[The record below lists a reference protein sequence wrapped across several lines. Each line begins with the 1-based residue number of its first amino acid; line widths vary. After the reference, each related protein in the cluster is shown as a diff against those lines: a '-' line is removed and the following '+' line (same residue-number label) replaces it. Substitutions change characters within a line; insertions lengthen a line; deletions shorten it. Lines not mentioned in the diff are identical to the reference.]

1 MMSETDL
8 YIQKLIVSNPL
19 MEPVYKDV
27 IRAMEFPPGSRGL
40 DVGCGI
46 GLQAILLTDAVG
58 PEGHVTGVDITP
70 EFLAHAKKKAE
81 MAGLSDMVSFK
92 LGDMNELPFDDNTFD
107 WLWSANCV
115 GYPAREPLPLLKEL
129 TRVVKPGGEIAIL
142 IYASQMLLPGY
153 PLLEARLNA
162 TSIGIAP
169 FTADMRPETH
179 YMRVLGWFQKAGFE
193 NATVQSFV
201 SDVQAPLGEE
211 KRAALAALIDMRWGE
226 AESEMPDEDWIQ
238 FLRLTQPDS
247 PEFILDLPD
256 YYAFITCALFCGRV
270 V

>member
-19 MEPVYKDV
+19 MEPVYKDI
-27 IRAMEFPPGSRGL
+27 IRAMELLPGSRGL

-46 GLQAILLTDAVG
+46 GLQAILLAEAVDSD
-58 PEGHVTGVDITP
+58 GHVIGLDITP
-70 EFLAHAKKKAE
+70 KFLAHAKKIVEKA
-81 MAGLSDMVSFK
+81 GFRDRVSFK
-92 LGDMNELPFDDNTFD
+92 IGDMNELPFDNNTFD

-129 TRVVKPGGEIAIL
+129 ARVVKPGGEIAIL

-179 YMRVLGWFQKAGFE
+179 YMRFLGWFQKAGFE
-193 NATVQSFV
+193 NGTVQSFV

-211 KRAALAALIDMRWGE
+211 KRAALAALIDMRWGG
-226 AESEMPDEDWIQ
+226 AESEVSFEDWAQ

-247 PEFILDLPD
+247 PEYILDLPD
-256 YYAFITCALFCGRV
+256 YYAFITCALFRGRV

>member
-8 YIQKLIVSNPL
+8 YIQKLIITNPL
-19 MEPVYKDV
+19 VEPVYHEV
-27 IRAMEFPPGSRGL
+27 IQTLELQKGSHGL

-46 GLQAILLTDAVG
+46 GLQAILLAEAVG
-58 PEGHVTGVDITP
+58 SEGHVTGVDITP
-70 EFLAHAKKKAE
+70 EFLIHAEKIVEKA
-81 MAGLSDMVSFK
+81 DFRDRVSFK
-92 LGDMNELPFDDNTFD
+92 IGNMNELPFDDNTFD

-115 GYPAREPLPLLKEL
+115 GYPAREPLSLLKEL
-129 TRVVKPGGEIAIL
+129 ARVVKPGGEIAIL

-179 YMRVLGWFQKAGFE
+179 YMRVLGWFQKPGFE
-193 NATVQSFV
+193 NATVLSFV

-211 KRAALAALIDMRWGE
+211 KRAALAALIDMRWGG
-226 AESEMPDEDWIQ
+226 AESEVSAEDWAQ

-247 PEFILDLPD
+247 PEYILDLPD
-256 YYAFITCALFCGRV
+256 YYAFITCALFRGRV